1 MYVINF
7 YLVNQSYAWF
17 HHYPNHQCLALEKQA
32 VGTLMISH
40 REVTGQ
46 YPRVCRLH
54 TLVPDNFFL
63 SKTEC
68 STLHNNSPGA
78 LTLFCFQNQ
87 VQWAFRTANVAT
99 EKPASFREQCFWW
112 EGKLFI
118 LEHCLSACLLYSGV
132 WHTYREAIH
141 LRWQLLRE
149 FSLFLNTT
157 IPLTCF

>member
-68 STLHNNSPGA
+68 STLHNNSPWGFNFV
-78 LTLFCFQNQ
+78 LFSKSGPMSFQN
-87 VQWAFRTANVAT
+87 
-99 EKPASFREQCFWW
+99 S
-112 EGKLFI
+112 
-118 LEHCLSACLLYSGV
+118 
-132 WHTYREAIH
+132 
-141 LRWQLLRE
+141 
-149 FSLFLNTT
+149 
-157 IPLTCF
+157 